1 MAGKRIS
8 ELAAAAALDGSE
20 LIELVQ
26 AGANVK
32 GAASS
37 FVRVNQL
44 GTGWV
49 TALAEAFATIMDT
62 YIPIGII
69 KPWPG
74 IAVPNATNWAFAQG
88 GALSRATYATLYGR
102 LTSSLGAVDISIAT
116 PGVVTL
122 AAHGLATGDR
132 IELTTTGAL
141 PTGLAAN
148 TNYWVI
154 YVNASTF
161 SLATTL
167 ANALAGT
174 KINTSGSQSGVHT
187 LRYCPWGTSGATDFL
202 LPDSREAAFYGI
214 GTRAAEVTA
223 HDAAVLGQFKDDQG
237 QGHFHEIASL
247 DQPAIGA
254 KRIAGYGAG
263 ANIADGDC
271 NLSDGS
277 RRQARDV
284 VTDGSNGTPRIGT
297 VTRGKILGVNYII
310 RIA

>member
-26 AGANVK
+26 GGANVK
-32 GAASS
+32 GALSS
-37 FVRVNQL
+37 LIRANQL
-44 GTGWV
+44 GAGWV

-102 LTSSLGAVDISIAT
+102 LTSSLGAVEISIAT

-223 HDAAVLGQFKDDQG
+223 HDAAVLGQFKDDQL
-237 QGHFHEIASL
+237 QGHFHR
-247 DQPAIGA
+247 IGYRGGA
-254 KRIAGYGAG
+254 YTNGTAGIGG
-263 ANIADGDC
+263 SSNVGDSSGDPFIQIPVADG
-271 NLSDGS
+271 
-277 RRQARDV
+277 
-284 VTDGSNGTPRIGT
+284 TNGTPRTGT